1 MVGMGVVCL
10 KGRKCTFGVLKS
22 RWRFLRNGIV
32 LQKQTSID
40 YAFFTCCILHNLIL
54 EFDGLDN
61 RWKENVDWDQINP
74 QPDNS
79 DEGFDLDGEI
89 PSIQERRILNRVDQ
103 WTSAMGVSEEAN
115 AAVGN
120 EVEVEIDYDFE
131 TKRRSLIEHFLY
143 AYDAG
148 LVKWPRCFTEE
159 KKAYY
164 NKGRL

>member
-1 MVGMGVVCL
+1 M
-10 KGRKCTFGVLKS
+10 
-22 RWRFLRNGIV
+22 
-32 LQKQTSID
+32 
-40 YAFFTCCILHNLIL
+40 
-54 EFDGLDN
+54 
-61 RWKENVDWDQINP
+61 DWDQINP

-148 LVKWPRCFTEE
+148 LVQWPRCLTEQ
-159 KKAYY
+159 KQTYY